1 MSCTDATDCTAV
13 GYDGGT
19 LYVDAQ
25 PFYVKSTVP
34 ASPPP
39 TIPPPP
45 PLVPTPPVPVAPTPP
60 TPQPTPPVSTPAPPV
75 SIPPVVTS
83 PSSSAS
89 HGYWLVGSD
98 GGIFTYGD
106 AAFDGSTGSL
116 RLQRP
121 VVGITPTAGDLGYW
135 LVASDGGIFS
145 FGDAGFY
152 GSIPGLG
159 ISPAG

>member
-1 MSCTDATDCTAV
+1 MGRAEQVLGFPVGPVSIASVSCADATDCTAV

-19 LYVDAQ
+19 VYVNAQ

-34 ASPPP
+34 PSPPP

-98 GGIFTYGD
+98 GGIFT
-106 AAFDGSTGSL
+106 
-116 RLQRP
+116 
-121 VVGITPTAGDLGYW
+121 
-135 LVASDGGIFS
+135 
-145 FGDAGFY
+145 FGDRRVLWVDGQPQA
-152 GSIPGLG
+152 
-159 ISPAG
+159 PASRGWHHTDSR